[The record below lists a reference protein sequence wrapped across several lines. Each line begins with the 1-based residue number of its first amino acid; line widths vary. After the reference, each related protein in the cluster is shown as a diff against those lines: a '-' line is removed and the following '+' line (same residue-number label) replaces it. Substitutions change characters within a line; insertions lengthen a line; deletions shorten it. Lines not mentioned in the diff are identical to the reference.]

1 MKKIIVMLL
10 AMVVALSLT
19 ACGGEKIEITTDN
32 WQDYLE
38 VKEAFIVDEHVDA
51 FGDVT
56 ERFIFKATMLCLN
69 DQYTGK
75 TIEDDTNVAVK
86 YSGNITVYN
95 CVLKDDGTVT
105 VGEKSYSESPFE
117 ETVSRGMYTFVSEGA
132 KETLAENDCVILLRS
147 TGDREAFGVIENL
160 EISRIEGTLVLE

>member
-1 MKKIIVMLL
+1 MKKIIIMIL

-38 VKEAFIVDEHVDA
+38 VKEAFIVDEYVDA

-56 ERFIFKATMLCLN
+56 DRFVFKATMLCLN
-69 DQYTGK
+69 DQYAGK
-75 TIEDDTNVAVK
+75 IIADDTDIAVK
-86 YSGNITVYN
+86 FSGNITTYN
-95 CVLKDDGTVT
+95 CVLSDDGTVT
-105 VGEKSYSESPFE
+105 VGEKRNSEPPFE
-117 ETVSRGMYTFVSEGA
+117 ETVSNGMYTFVSEGA
-132 KETLAENDCVILLRS
+132 KEKLAENDCVVLLR
-147 TGDREAFGVIENL
+147 TAGNRDAFGVIENL